1 MAGENASPQ
10 VVSRFWQLVNI
21 RADDECWHWLG
32 YREEGYGKFYIEG
45 RMVGAHELAVT
56 FTTGEVRLPAL
67 DTCHSCDNPPC
78 CNPAHLRFDTRQ
90 SNVDDMFARERA
102 QVGESHHAS
111 RLSPELVRMIR
122 ERRSAG
128 ALQRDLAKQYGISA
142 AYVSDIVNGLVWQA
156 AGGPVCGRSK
166 RQKRYPNSRIGK
178 MTSGK

>member
-1 MAGENASPQ
+1 MAGRGASPQ
-10 VVSRFWQLVNI
+10 AVTRFWSNVERGSEEQ
-21 RADDECWHWLG
+21 CWPWTG
-32 YREEGYGKFYIEG
+32 YSEDGYGRFYIDG
-45 RMVGAHELAVT
+45 RMIGAHELAVT
-56 FTTGEVRLPAL
+56 FTTGEERLPGL
-67 DTCHSCDNPPC
+67 DTCHTCDNPPC
-78 CNPAHLRFDTRQ
+78 CNPKHLRFDTRQ
-90 SNVDDMFARERA
+90 SNVDDMFDRERA
-102 QVGESHHAS
+102 RVGEAHHAA

-142 AYVSDIVNGLVWQA
+142 AYVSDIVNGLAWQT